1 MGHGDRLVRAR
12 RDRPQSIGLRTR
24 RRRVGRT
31 FGRSVIHDV
40 FIVVVI
46 NVSCGF
52 DVSNRGVHCDYVS
65 RGGRDENE
73 RLIIIIIIT
82 RGVRRRR
89 GKRERCA
96 CVNETIKF

>member
-46 NVSCGF
+46 TFRADSTC
-52 DVSNRGVHCDYVS
+52 RIAAYTAIMC
-65 RGGRDENE
+65 RAAAA
-73 RLIIIIIIT
+73 T
-82 RGVRRRR
+82 RT
-89 GKRERCA
+89 
-96 CVNETIKF
+96 ND